1 MEQLTPM
8 MQQYYRIKEQYP
20 DCILFYRLGDFY
32 EMFFD
37 DAVTVS
43 RELELTLTGRSCGKK
58 EKAPMCGV
66 PFHSADGYIARL
78 VERGYKVAICE
89 QLQDPATVKGMVD
102 RDVVRI
108 VTAGTLTD
116 ENVLEAARNNFLAS
130 VCRNAQGIFAI
141 AFVDYSTGE
150 LFVTQFEDD
159 IFMNLQNEFAR
170 FMPSEVLFAE
180 DVSIDHKIFD
190 LANETIGAYVSTG
203 TAEYYDPEVAWQVVR
218 KQFHIDS
225 PQEIGLEPGGPMLC
239 AVGSVLSYI
248 IYTQKTD
255 ISHINR
261 VQIYQIGEF
270 MDVDLATKRNLELV
284 QNMHSK
290 NKRGSLLWVLD
301 QTKTAMGARTMRKWV
316 EQPLIHCG
324 KIQSRLDSVEELS
337 QNLQVKTDVEEALAS
352 IRDIERLT
360 GRIVSKAANARDLR
374 ALADSLKPLP
384 QLKFGLSRLD
394 SPVLKKLYEELDC
407 LEDLCQLLDYGI
419 VEQPPI
425 SVREGGML
433 KPHYSEQLDAYR
445 SATTEGKTWI
455 AELENRE
462 KEKTGIKNLKIK
474 FNRVFGYNIEVSK
487 SQLSN
492 VPDYYIRRQTLANGE
507 RFVTPELKEIEEKVL
522 GAQDKSIQLEY
533 ELFCQMR
540 DRVGAAH
547 SRVQKSA
554 RVVGTLD
561 CLVSLANVA
570 LRNNYCKPQVDTS
583 GIISIQDGRHPVVE
597 QVSKE
602 LFVPNDTFLDEQAN
616 RLAIIT
622 GPNMA
627 GKSTYMRQVALIV
640 LMAQIG
646 SFVPAKK
653 AQIGI
658 VDKVFTRVGASDDL
672 TMGQST
678 FMMEMSEVANI
689 LKNATRDSLI
699 IYDEIGRGTSTY
711 DGLAIAWS
719 VLEYTVDQKKC
730 GAKTLFATHYHEL
743 TGLEEVMDGVKNY
756 CVAIKERGE
765 DIIFLRKII
774 EGSADH
780 SYGIEVAKLAGV
792 PQQVIRRAKEI
803 LKSLEDENKQVEIK
817 RSQHKQSG
825 AIEGQVGM
833 DWFEGRDV
841 VEKLKKINIDTITP
855 IEALGLLHDM
865 KQMLQQE
872 K

>member
-1 MEQLTPM
+1 MEQFTPM
-8 MQQYYRIKEQYP
+8 MQQYFRVKEQHP

-32 EMFFD
+32 EMFFE

-43 RELELTLTGRSCGKK
+43 KELELTLTGRSCGKK
-58 EKAPMCGV
+58 ERAPMCGV
-66 PFHSADGYIARL
+66 PFHSADSYIARL

-89 QLQDPATVKGMVD
+89 QLQDPNTTKGMVD
-102 RDVVRI
+102 RGVVRI

-116 ENVLEAARNNFLAS
+116 ENVLEATCNNFMAS
-130 VCRNAQGIFAI
+130 VCKDENGVFAA

-150 LFVTQFEDD
+150 LFVTQFDDD
-159 IFMNLQNEFAR
+159 IYMNLQNEFAR
-170 FMPSEVLFAE
+170 FMPSEVLFAD
-180 DVSIDHKIFD
+180 DVSIDRQIFD

-203 TAEYYDPEVAWQVVR
+203 TEEYYDPQIARRVVL
-218 KQFHIDS
+218 KQFEAKS
-225 PQEIGLEPGGPMLC
+225 LEELGLPENGPMTS
-239 AVGSVLSYI
+239 AVGSLISYI

-261 VQIYQIGEF
+261 VQIYKIGEF
-270 MDVDLATKRNLELV
+270 MDVDLSTKRNLELV

-316 EQPLIHCG
+316 EQPLIHSG
-324 KIQSRLDSVEELS
+324 KIQSRLDSVEELI
-337 QNLQVKTDVEEALAS
+337 QNMQVKTDIEEALSS
-352 IRDIERLT
+352 IRDVERLT
-360 GRIVSKAANARDLR
+360 GRIVSKSANARDLR

-384 QLKFGLSRLD
+384 QLKFGLSRLET
-394 SPVLKKLYEELDC
+394 PMLRKLYDALDC

-425 SVREGGML
+425 TVREGGML

-445 SATTEGKTWI
+445 SAATEGKNWI

-474 FNRVFGYNIEVSK
+474 FNRVFGYNIEISK
-487 SQLSN
+487 GQLEH
-492 VPDYYIRRQTLANGE
+492 VPDYYVRRQTLANGE
-507 RFVTPELKEIEEKVL
+507 RYVTPELKEIEEKVL

-533 ELFCQMR
+533 ELFCDMR
-540 DRVGAAH
+540 DRVAKAH
-547 SRVQKSA
+547 SRVQTSA
-554 RVVGTLD
+554 QVIGILD

-570 LRNNYCKPQVDTS
+570 MRNNYCKPAVNTS
-583 GIISIQDGRHPVVE
+583 GEIIVRDGRHPVVE

-602 LFVPNDTFLDEQAN
+602 LFVPNDTFLDEQEN

-646 SFVPAKK
+646 SYVPARE

-658 VDKVFTRVGASDDL
+658 VDKIFTRVGASDDL

-678 FMMEMSEVANI
+678 FMVEMSEVANI
-689 LKNATRDSLI
+689 LKNATKNSLI

-743 TGLEEVMDGVKNY
+743 TGLEEEMEGVKNY
-756 CVAIKERGE
+756 CVAVKERGE

-774 EGSADH
+774 QGSADH

-792 PQQVIRRAKEI
+792 PEEVIRRGKEI
-803 LKSLEDENKQVEIK
+803 LEGLEDENKQVEIK
-817 RSQHKQSG
+817 QAHRKATS
-825 AIEGQVGM
+825 EMTGQISM
-833 DWFEGRDV
+833 DVFEGRNII
-841 VEKLKKINIDTITP
+841 EKLKQVNIDTLTP
-855 IEALGLLHDM
+855 IEALGMLHEM
-865 KQMLQQE
+865 KQMLLE
-872 K
+872 E

>member
-1 MEQLTPM
+1 MEQFTPM
-8 MQQYYRIKEQYP
+8 MQQYFRIKEQYP

-32 EMFFD
+32 EMFFE

-43 RELELTLTGRSCGKK
+43 KELELTLTGRSCGKK
-58 EKAPMCGV
+58 ERAPMCGV
-66 PFHSADGYIARL
+66 PFHSADGYVARL

-89 QLQDPATVKGMVD
+89 QMQDPNTTKGMVE

-108 VTAGTLTD
+108 VTAGTMTD

-130 VCRNAQGIFAI
+130 VCKDAEGMFAA

-150 LFVTQFEDD
+150 LFVTQFNDD
-159 IFMNLQNEFAR
+159 IYMNLQNEFAR
-170 FMPSEVLFAE
+170 FMPSEVLFAA
-180 DVSIDHKIFD
+180 DVSIDRKIFD

-203 TAEYYDPEVAWQVVR
+203 SAEYYDPQIARRVVR
-218 KQFHIDS
+218 KQFGVQSLTELHM
-225 PQEIGLEPGGPMLC
+225 PETGPMAS
-239 AVGSVLSYI
+239 AVGSLISYI

-255 ISHINR
+255 ISHINQ
-261 VQIYQIGEF
+261 VQIYKIGEF
-270 MDVDLATKRNLELV
+270 MDVDLSTKRNLELV

-301 QTKTAMGARTMRKWV
+301 QTKTAMGARNMRKWV
-316 EQPLIHCG
+316 EQPLIHSG
-324 KIQSRLDSVEELS
+324 KIQSRLDSVEELI
-337 QNLQVKTDVEEALAS
+337 QNMQVKADVEEALAS

-360 GRIVSKAANARDLR
+360 GRIVSKSANARDLR

-384 QLKFGLSRLD
+384 QLKFGLSRFETPMLH
-394 SPVLKKLYEELDC
+394 KLYDALDC
-407 LEDLCQLLDYGI
+407 LEDLCQILDYGI
-419 VEQPPI
+419 VEQPPVT
-425 SVREGGML
+425 VREGGML
-433 KPHYSEQLDAYR
+433 KPGYSEQLDAYR
-445 SATTEGKTWI
+445 AATTEGKKWI
-455 AELENRE
+455 AELENKE
-462 KEKTGIKNLKIK
+462 KEKTGIKTLKIK

-487 SQLSN
+487 GQLDN
-492 VPDYYIRRQTLANGE
+492 VPDYYVRRQTLANGE

-533 ELFCQMR
+533 DLFCEMR
-540 DRVGAAH
+540 DTVAQAH

-554 RVVGTLD
+554 QVIGTLD

-570 LRNNYCKPQVDTS
+570 MRNNYCKPKVNT
-583 GIISIQDGRHPVVE
+583 GGEISIRDGRHPVVE

-602 LFVPNDTFLDEQAN
+602 LFVPNDTFLDEQEN

-646 SFVPAKK
+646 SYVPAGE

-658 VDKVFTRVGASDDL
+658 VDKIFTRVGASDDL

-678 FMMEMSEVANI
+678 FMVEMSEVANI
-689 LKNATRDSLI
+689 LKNATRESLI

-719 VLEYTVDQKKC
+719 VLEYTVDRKKC

-743 TGLEEVMDGVKNY
+743 TGLEDVMDGVKNY
-756 CVAIKERGE
+756 CVAVKERGE

-774 EGSADH
+774 QGSADH

-792 PQQVIRRAKEI
+792 PEQVIRRGKEI
-803 LKSLEDENKQVEIK
+803 LAGLEDENKQVEIK
-817 RSQHKQSG
+817 HAGRKTVSG
-825 AIEGQVGM
+825 ADGQVSM
-833 DWFEGRDV
+833 DMLPGQEAL
-841 VEKLKKINIDTITP
+841 EKLKKINIDTLTP
-855 IEALGLLHDM
+855 IEALGMLHEL
-865 KQMLQQE
+865 KQML
-872 K
+872 